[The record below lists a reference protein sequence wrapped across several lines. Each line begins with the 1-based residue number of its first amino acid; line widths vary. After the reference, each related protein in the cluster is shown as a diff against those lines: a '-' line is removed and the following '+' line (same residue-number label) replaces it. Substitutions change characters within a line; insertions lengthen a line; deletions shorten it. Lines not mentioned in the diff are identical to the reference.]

1 MAMCMSRLP
10 LCRMNIILSFRSHLA
25 PCSIITQPV
34 PERAGGQEVGVPI
47 LSLTGPGGLGHGQR
61 AVWGHYQHPELG

>member
-1 MAMCMSRLP
+1 MSSLP
-10 LCRMNIILSFRSHLA
+10 LSRINIILSFCSHLV

-47 LSLTGPGGLGHGQR
+47 LSLTGPGGHDHGQR
-61 AVWGHYQHPELG
+61 AVCGHYQHPELG